1 MASAQD
7 SDCQTARLSVSVSP
21 APCRNLPLT
30 PEAQTL
36 HPPCKWDDFTW
47 KQWGGKK
54 VDMKDYSSKKLE
66 IAVQDMKIT
75 AEQRSG
81 IEMVKAYAK
90 EKGIE
95 VIITV
100 VK

>member
-1 MASAQD
+1 
-7 SDCQTARLSVSVSP
+7 
-21 APCRNLPLT
+21 
-30 PEAQTL
+30 
-36 HPPCKWDDFTW
+36 
-47 KQWGGKK
+47 
-54 VDMKDYSSKKLE
+54 
-66 IAVQDMKIT
+66 MKIT

>member
-1 MASAQD
+1 MGSPRAVLSYR
-7 SDCQTARLSVSVSP
+7 SRISPPENSVSSSSSAISTLFVS
-21 APCRNLPLT
+21 
-30 PEAQTL
+30 
-36 HPPCKWDDFTW
+36 
-47 KQWGGKK
+47 
-54 VDMKDYSSKKLE
+54 KDYSSKKLE

>member
-1 MASAQD
+1 MD
-7 SDCQTARLSVSVSP
+7 V
-21 APCRNLPLT
+21 
-30 PEAQTL
+30 
-36 HPPCKWDDFTW
+36 
-47 KQWGGKK
+47 
-54 VDMKDYSSKKLE
+54 KDYSSKKLE

-81 IEMVKAYAK
+81 IEMVKEYAK

-95 VIITV
+95 ITITV